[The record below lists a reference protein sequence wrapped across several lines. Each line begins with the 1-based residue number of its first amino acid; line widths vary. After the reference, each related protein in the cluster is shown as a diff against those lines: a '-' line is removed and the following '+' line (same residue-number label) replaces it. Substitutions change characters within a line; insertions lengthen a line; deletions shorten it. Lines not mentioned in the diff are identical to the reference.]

1 MLLGIL
7 AIIMFLVITVLVIG
21 WFMSAP
27 AYRGEGSNHF
37 DGKRFINAA
46 NVRAKDGWDLIKWM
60 TNRKQGPWQVR
71 MDIPYGPKPAPI
83 VEVVTITYVNHSTFL
98 IQCMDLTILTD
109 PIWSDRTSPVQW
121 AGPKRTRPPGIK
133 FEDLPNI
140 DLVLISHN
148 HYDHLDKATVV
159 RIIKAHNP
167 QFIVPLGVGQFMSDL
182 GAEKVKEVD
191 WWQEVGFN
199 DSAKVKVTALPAQHF
214 SGRGIFDRDR
224 TLWAGYG
231 IDTEQ
236 GTIYFAGDTGYG
248 DIFKEIGRRLPNI
261 SVALLPI
268 GAYVPGW
275 FMSPIHISPQEAVQ
289 VHIDLGAD
297 ISIGMHQNTF
307 PLADDGM
314 TQPVEDLQKAL
325 RAASLTDR
333 DFMILQEGVP
343 FKLLKKED

>member
-1 MLLGIL
+1 
-7 AIIMFLVITVLVIG
+7 
-21 WFMSAP
+21 
-27 AYRGEGSNHF
+27 
-37 DGKRFINAA
+37 
-46 NVRAKDGWDLIKWM
+46 
-60 TNRKQGPWQVR
+60 
-71 MDIPYGPKPAPI
+71 
-83 VEVVTITYVNHSTFL
+83 
-98 IQCMDLTILTD
+98 
-109 PIWSDRTSPVQW
+109 
-121 AGPKRTRPPGIK
+121 
-133 FEDLPNI
+133 
-140 DLVLISHN
+140 
-148 HYDHLDKATVV
+148 
-159 RIIKAHNP
+159 
-167 QFIVPLGVGQFMSDL
+167 MSDL